1 MSAEGPSAEK
11 VVIPDILPAMPLKD
25 VVLFPFVIVPLSV
38 SREKSIAA
46 VDAALAEQR
55 VLLLVAQKDSSVEE
69 PKPEDLYT
77 IGTAA
82 AVMRM
87 LKLPD
92 EKVRVLVQGIARAR
106 VQNWDEGLPYMQARI
121 QVLEEGAR
129 EISGVQLEALMRN
142 VSASLEKASSMGK
155 NISQEVMII
164 AANLDDPGRLADL
177 VASNLSLKLEE
188 AQEILSILDP
198 SMRLRRIHEL
208 LAREIELLTVQQ
220 QINTQAKDEIDK
232 GQREFFLRQQLKAIQ
247 GELGEGDAQNAEPG
261 GEAAAFARHGVSRCY
276 AGCYAAGGERRLT
289 GIKGPPGGVIG
300 RAACRAPC

>member
-77 IGTAA
+77 VGTAA

-92 EKVRVLVQGIARAR
+92 GRIRILVQGLSRAR
-106 VQNWDEGLPYMQARI
+106 VDYFIQTAPFFKAKITRI
-121 QVLEEGAR
+121 
-129 EISGVQLEALMRN
+129 EA
-142 VSASLEKASSMGK
+142 
-155 NISQEVMII
+155 
-164 AANLDDPGRLADL
+164 
-177 VASNLSLKLEE
+177 
-188 AQEILSILDP
+188 
-198 SMRLRRIHEL
+198 
-208 LAREIELLTVQQ
+208 T
-220 QINTQAKDEIDK
+220 
-232 GQREFFLRQQLKAIQ
+232 
-247 GELGEGDAQNAEPG
+247 
-261 GEAAAFARHGVSRCY
+261 FARK
-276 AGCYAAGGERRLT
+276 RLLVKNQPT
-289 GIKGPPGGVIG
+289 MARKTTITT
-300 RAACRAPC
+300 